1 MLDRITSYSS
11 CLDDPEHW
19 AIATIVSVHGS
30 SPSPVG
36 TSMAVSADL
45 EIIGSLS
52 GGCVESS
59 VAASAQDAIAAGT
72 VRREAFGPDGTP
84 FGQAGLGIALTC
96 GGEIEVLI
104 QPLVTAELDTL
115 RELAERDPHVPAEL
129 TRMVTDH
136 AGTRLVI
143 REQRAGSPRLILSGV
158 HDFSTQLAQLAL
170 QIGWNVHL
178 VEIRPAFGTP
188 ERVPTGAQLHLG
200 HPGTIIAELLQDEA
214 AAWTGV
220 VVMTHHPDL
229 DVPVLDAAL
238 SLANRADW
246 VNDADDDAAR
256 CFIGAMGS
264 RTSAARRD
272 AALRAMGHSEA
283 ARERVVSPL
292 GLDLGAETPGEAAVS
307 MLAELLAAK
316 NSQTSAQPLS
326 LSEGPI
332 NASRPRSISII
343 REMAV

>member
-11 CLDDPEHW
+11 CLEDPDHW
-19 AIATIVSVHGS
+19 AIATIVSVRGS

-72 VRREAFGPDGTP
+72 ISRESFGPDGTP

-104 QPLVTAELDTL
+104 QPLVTADLETL
-115 RELAERDPHVPAEL
+115 RRLASSDPHLPAEL
-129 TRMVTDH
+129 DRTVTDH
-136 AGTRLVI
+136 AGARLHVH
-143 REQRAGSPRLILSGV
+143 EERAGAPRLILSGV
-158 HDFSTQLAQLAL
+158 HDFSVQLAQLAL
-170 QIGWNVHL
+170 QIGWDVHL
-178 VEIRPAFGTP
+178 VEIRPAFGTAA
-188 ERVPTGAQLHLG
+188 RVPAGAQLQVG
-200 HPGTIIAELLQDEA
+200 HPGTVIAALLEDQS

-238 SLANRADW
+238 SWTNQAKD
-246 VNDADDDAAR
+246 DDDAAR

-283 ARERVVSPL
+283 ARKRVVSPL
-292 GLDLGAETPGEAAVS
+292 GLDLGAETPSEAAVS

-316 NSQTSAQPLS
+316 NAQASAQPLS
-326 LSEGPI
+326 LRNGPI
-332 NASRPRSISII
+332 NASRPRSVSII

>member
-11 CLDDPEHW
+11 CLEDPEHW

-36 TSMAVSADL
+36 TSMAVSTDL

-72 VRREAFGPDGTP
+72 ISRESFGPDGTP

-104 QPLVTAELDTL
+104 QPLVTAELKTL
-115 RELAERDPHVPAEL
+115 RELASRDPHLPAEL
-129 TRMVTDH
+129 TRTVTDH
-136 AGTRLVI
+136 AGARLHVH
-143 REQRAGSPRLILSGV
+143 EQRAGAPRLILSGV
-158 HDFSTQLAQLAL
+158 HDFSVQLAQLAL

-178 VEIRPAFGTP
+178 VEIRPAFGTAA
-188 ERVPTGAQLHLG
+188 RVPAGAQLHVG
-200 HPGTIIAELLQDEA
+200 HPGTVIAELLEDQS

-229 DVPVLDAAL
+229 DVPVLHAAL
-238 SLANRADW
+238 SRTIRTER
-246 VNDADDDAAR
+246 ADDDAAR

-264 RTSAARRD
+264 RSSAARRD
-272 AALRAMGHSEA
+272 AALLAMGHGEA
-283 ARERVVSPL
+283 ARKRVISPL
-292 GLDLGAETPGEAAVS
+292 GLDLGAETPAEAAVS

-316 NSQTSAQPLS
+316 NAQTSAQPLH
-326 LSEGPI
+326 LRDGPI
-332 NASRPRSISII
+332 NASRPRSISIF

>member
-1 MLDRITSYSS
+1 MLDRITSYSP
-11 CLDDPEHW
+11 CLEDPEHW

-45 EIIGSLS
+45 QIIGSLS

-59 VAASAQDAIAAGT
+59 VAASAQDAIVAGT
-72 VRREAFGPDGTP
+72 IRRESFGPDGTP

-104 QPLVTAELDTL
+104 QPLVTAELKTL
-115 RELAERDPHVPAEL
+115 RELARRDPHLPAEL
-129 TRMVTDH
+129 TRTVTDH
-136 AGTRLVI
+136 AGARLHVH
-143 REQRAGSPRLILSGV
+143 EERAGAPRLILSGV
-158 HDFSTQLAQLAL
+158 HDFSVQLAQLAL
-170 QIGWNVHL
+170 QIGWTVHL
-178 VEIRPAFGTP
+178 VEIRPAFGTAA
-188 ERVPTGAQLHLG
+188 RVPAGAQLHLG
-200 HPGTIIAELLQDEA
+200 HPGTIITDLLENQT

-238 SLANRADW
+238 SR
-246 VNDADDDAAR
+246 VNQSTEADDAAR

-283 ARERVVSPL
+283 ARRRVVSPL
-292 GLDLGAETPGEAAVS
+292 GLDLGAETPSEAAVS

-316 NSQTSAQPLS
+316 NAQASAQPLS
-326 LSEGPI
+326 LRNGPI
-332 NASRPRSISII
+332 NASRPRSVSII

>member
-11 CLDDPEHW
+11 CLENPEHW

-72 VRREAFGPDGTP
+72 ISRESFGPDGTP

-96 GGEIEVLI
+96 GGEIDVLI
-104 QPLVTAELDTL
+104 QPLVTAELQTL
-115 RELAERDPHVPAEL
+115 RELASRDPHLPAEL
-129 TRMVTDH
+129 ERTVTDH
-136 AGTRLVI
+136 AGTRLRVH
-143 REQRAGSPRLILSGV
+143 EQRVGAPRLILSGV
-158 HDFSTQLAQLAL
+158 HDFSVQLAQLAL

-178 VEIRPAFGTP
+178 VEIRPAFGTAA
-188 ERVPTGAQLHLG
+188 RVPADAQLHLG
-200 HPGTIIAELLQDEA
+200 HPGTIIAELLQDQS

-238 SLANRADW
+238 SRTSRTNQAD
-246 VNDADDDAAR
+246 DADDGAAR

-283 ARERVVSPL
+283 ARKRVVSPL
-292 GLDLGAETPGEAAVS
+292 GLDLGAETPAEAAVS

-316 NSQTSAQPLS
+316 NVQASAQPLS
-326 LSEGPI
+326 LRNGPI
-332 NASRPRSISII
+332 NAARPRSISII